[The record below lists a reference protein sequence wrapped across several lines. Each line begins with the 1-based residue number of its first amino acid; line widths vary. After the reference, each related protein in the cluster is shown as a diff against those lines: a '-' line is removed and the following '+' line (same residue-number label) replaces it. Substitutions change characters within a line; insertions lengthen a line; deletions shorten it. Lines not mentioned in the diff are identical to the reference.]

1 MNKPRGWCN
10 SQPHQTSSNMNAQ
23 RIQELDRIEN
33 ELSDRLIPARGK
45 ADTVGGEL
53 LRAIER
59 LIYRYYNDGDVLT
72 EGYGIETC
80 MSSYLYL
87 QDTLDRIGLVKVTD
101 DILGSAKWSR
111 PECDPM
117 LATLTNLAYDC
128 SENDK
133 YQDAL
138 YQLLD
143 LIIKF
148 IYTDPKAKEANF
160 DDSRTWKN
168 EEVMEMARQYEAE
181 VYGEEEYENTE
192 RSRMLIRCVGNQ
204 VRGVLSDSYKRINS
218 IDILVA
224 FLQEALASD
233 AVIADALYTETK
245 MYVETIL
252 PTPVEIPTA
261 KNGTVVLFAGARFST
276 SDFGDGALEMKSFLL
291 NGACLNGMVRETQ
304 MRKVH
309 IGGRLNDN
317 LLLSQQTYD
326 LDTKANCSAVRD
338 ITKYLYDRN
347 TILAK
352 AMEIEAAAEV
362 EVDASKELKALA
374 KAGHLYKQESE
385 EIEKLMIQSR
395 PDDGCQGQS
404 TLWKLTQAITAHAR
418 DCEPRRQRELH
429 EISGQ
434 LLSKATRK

>member
-1 MNKPRGWCN
+1 MEVLTVKDGALTHQEGLNNVLYNKVNRMLEN
-10 SQPHQTSSNMNAQ
+10 KMTSVQQTIDKIEADGKMLTDYIKPIGVNLKATGAKPEVTFSANGVVSMDFMAKVAEDSYEDNHFTLHDNAVGQ
-23 RIQELDRIEN
+23 LA
-33 ELSDRLIPARGK
+33 ARMGVPTRYLRDLAGGK
-45 ADTVGGEL
+45 AQWQRDL
-53 LRAIER
+53 AA
-59 LIYRYYNDGDVLT
+59 
-72 EGYGIETC
+72 
-80 MSSYLYL
+80 
-87 QDTLDRIGLVKVTD
+87 RILNQH
-101 DILGSAKWSR
+101 
-111 PECDPM
+111 C
-117 LATLTNLAYDC
+117 
-128 SENDK
+128 
-133 YQDAL
+133 
-138 YQLLD
+138 
-143 LIIKF
+143 
-148 IYTDPKAKEANF
+148 
-160 DDSRTWKN
+160 
-168 EEVMEMARQYEAE
+168 
-181 VYGEEEYENTE
+181 ENTE